1 MDSLFWFRKG
11 EFRGIIFIVL
21 LAVLWLGIEQ
31 AYDHYSE
38 VGPLSSQ
45 NRERLLSLLDQSPN
59 EFAFAMEKSEE
70 SVAKVKEQ
78 NQHSTE
84 YKSKPQEYVSR
95 GEFNPIQVSDKE
107 WLRRGLSKKQLRTFR
122 NFQFKGGSFL
132 KANDFD
138 KLYGWNS
145 AWLKEAK
152 REMVFEE
159 STENFEKT
167 DLENVNKEPSFETKV
182 RLDLNTADSSS
193 LVDLKGI
200 GPFYATQIIKYRNQL
215 GGFVEEAQ
223 LMEVY
228 KMREE
233 NFNNLME
240 QARLGS
246 EIECLLVSSI
256 LVEELASH
264 PYISWVQA
272 RGMVSFREL
281 HGHFRTIDDVKS
293 TRLFSEEELV
303 KLKPYLCFNDR
314 N

>member
-1 MDSLFWFRKG
+1 
-11 EFRGIIFIVL
+11 
-21 LAVLWLGIEQ
+21 
-31 AYDHYSE
+31 
-38 VGPLSSQ
+38 
-45 NRERLLSLLDQSPN
+45 
-59 EFAFAMEKSEE
+59 
-70 SVAKVKEQ
+70 
-78 NQHSTE
+78 
-84 YKSKPQEYVSR
+84 
-95 GEFNPIQVSDKE
+95 
-107 WLRRGLSKKQLRTFR
+107 
-122 NFQFKGGSFL
+122 
-132 KANDFD
+132 
-138 KLYGWNS
+138 
-145 AWLKEAK
+145 
-152 REMVFEE
+152 
-159 STENFEKT
+159 
-167 DLENVNKEPSFETKV
+167 
-182 RLDLNTADSSS
+182 
-193 LVDLKGI
+193 
-200 GPFYATQIIKYRNQL
+200 
-215 GGFVEEAQ
+215 VEEAQ

-281 HGHFRTIDDVKS
+281 HGYFRTIDDVKS